1 MCNLIEF
8 KCHYYIIKNYYII
21 IYGEEKSQKFV
32 HDTSHDTN
40 I

>member
-8 KCHYYIIKNYYII
+8 KCHYYIIKKYII